1 MNEEDDFTAPAEEK
15 KEDEPKYDEAT
26 QGLIATAE
34 AARKAFNDADR
45 AFRDTEREI
54 KNLKDVLE
62 KDFGEE
68 HEFSVLNGQC
78 FEYTDNEYKYK
89 MCPFDH
95 CSQRPKHGG
104 SETRLGSW
112 GCWEGPARSTTV
124 YLHCG
129 TDNAVNAVSDPNKCE
144 YEMHFTT
151 PAICRHPGASHDE
164 L

>member
-1 MNEEDDFTAPAEEK
+1 MKKEEEKEEEDKEEDEEEDYDINDHEEDDFTAPAEEK
-15 KEDEPKYDEAT
+15 KEDEQKYDEAT
-26 QGLIATAE
+26 QVHFLSGNQSYILCFHWQGLIATAE

-78 FEYTDNEYKYK
+78 FEYTDNEYK
-89 MCPFDH
+89 
-95 CSQRPKHGG
+95 
-104 SETRLGSW
+104 
-112 GCWEGPARSTTV
+112 WEL
-124 YLHCG
+124 LHLKVTHSYC
-129 TDNAVNAVSDPNKCE
+129 
-144 YEMHFTT
+144 
-151 PAICRHPGASHDE
+151 